1 MTAPII
7 RNKNKSAQTNT
18 TQEKQT
24 MATKPENKKPQNTS
38 TTTAAPAAASNG
50 ESAKGDAKP
59 KKAKRQRVRLAS
71 PTVSGFWVRAYK
83 DIVEKFGMPLGPDGK
98 PLEVRAATPGGL
110 SPEERQ
116 SRKAAKEAE
125 KERIKN
131 MSPEEKAA
139 WAQQKRDAKSK
150 VREEKKAKERA
161 ELMAKVI
168 AGLQSGE
175 LKLDD
180 PELLK
185 KLG

>member
-1 MTAPII
+1 MSNPSV
-7 RNKNKSAQTNT
+7 RKNPNAQTKT
-18 TQEKQT
+18 KTQETKT
-24 MATKPENKKPQNTS
+24 MAQKPENKRPQTTS
-38 TTTAAPAAASNG
+38 TTTAAPAASTEAP
-50 ESAKGDAKP
+50 KGDAKP

-71 PTVSGFWVRAYK
+71 PTVNGFWVRAYK
-83 DIVEKFGMPLGPDGK
+83 DIVDKYGMPLGPDGQ

-110 SPEERQ
+110 SPEERDA
-116 SRKAAKEAE
+116 RKKAKEAE

-139 WAQQKRDAKSK
+139 WAQQKREAKSA
-150 VREEKKAKERA
+150 VREQKKAKEREA
-161 ELMAKVI
+161 LMAKVI

>member
-24 MATKPENKKPQNTS
+24 MAQKPENKKPQ
-38 TTTAAPAAASNG
+38 TTTTSAPAAEAP
-50 ESAKGDAKP
+50 KGDAKP

-71 PTVSGFWVRAYK
+71 PTVSGFWVRAYT

-139 WAQQKRDAKSK
+139 WAQQKRDAKAA
-150 VREEKKAKERA
+150 VREQKKAKEREA
-161 ELMAKVI
+161 LMAKVI